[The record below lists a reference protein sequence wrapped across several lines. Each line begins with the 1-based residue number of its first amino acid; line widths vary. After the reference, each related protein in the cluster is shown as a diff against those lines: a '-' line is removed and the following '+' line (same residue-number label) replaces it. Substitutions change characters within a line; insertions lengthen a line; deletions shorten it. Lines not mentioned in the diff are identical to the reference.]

1 MFSQRFPAERSTM
14 SAAVWE
20 CCPPVPA
27 WHGNKSVF
35 SSSEVDLSA
44 KLMIM
49 ITVHEKSIC
58 RGEPEEKNPA
68 VGGWVG
74 GINLQVSCL
83 FDQYYSTMM
92 RLIRGELHWFCLNAE
107 E

>member
-1 MFSQRFPAERSTM
+1 MVHNDSGSVGM
-14 SAAVWE
+14 L
-20 CCPPVPA
+20 PPPPA

-68 VGGWVG
+68 VGGMG
-74 GINLQVSCL
+74 EGNQ
-83 FDQYYSTMM
+83 STG
-92 RLIRGELHWFCLNAE
+92 LPSV
-107 E
+107 